1 MWNERT
7 GNTSKR
13 RKIRKRIWLILAA
26 AVVILA
32 AAFLIYAGRYY
43 HAGIVAQEQQCRA
56 VNK

>member
-1 MWNERT
+1 MWNERNDKT
-7 GNTSKR
+7 TKR
-13 RKIRKRIWLILAA
+13 RKIRKQIWFIPA
-26 AVVILA
+26 AVIMILA